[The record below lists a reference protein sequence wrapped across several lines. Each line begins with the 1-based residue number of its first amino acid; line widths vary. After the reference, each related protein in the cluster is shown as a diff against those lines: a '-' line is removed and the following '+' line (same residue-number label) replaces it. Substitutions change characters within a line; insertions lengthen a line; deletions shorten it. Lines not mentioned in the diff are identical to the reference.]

1 MTLLAHKIELRPTPE
16 QAEYLARACGSRRH
30 CFNQLLAHFKQDG
43 VKWSKKTAYELWKQ
57 LRVEFPWYAEVSAR
71 VTRNAIDDL
80 DSAFAH
86 FFRRVKAG
94 QKPGFPRFKKKGLR
108 DSFSLREQVKFD
120 VDRHSLRI
128 EKLKTRIAMRQAV
141 RWEGQAKQ
149 VTISQRAGKF
159 YASILVEATNYPV
172 VQPQGEIVGVDF
184 GTKNL
189 AILSDGTKVP
199 PNQILKAN
207 LRRLGRLQ
215 RKLSRKPKSSTSKRR
230 ARAKLRVAKLHARI
244 HRQRQAVLH
253 DLSHQLTSNYR
264 TIVIE
269 DLCVK
274 GMVRNRNLARAVS
287 DAGMGEL
294 RRQLEYKAAL
304 RGVQVIVADRW
315 FPSSK
320 TCHCCGGHNP
330 AVVLGVGE
338 WVCPHCG
345 AFHDRDINAAINLEN
360 YGRHTLGGDLKRTAR
375 VAEDPAAMPGC
386 DVDGVN
392 VICADLVRCA

>member
-1 MTLLAHKIELRPTPE
+1 M
-16 QAEYLARACGSRRH
+16 G
-30 CFNQLLAHFKQDG
+30 
-43 VKWSKKTAYELWKQ
+43 KKTAYELWKQ

-86 FFRRVKAG
+86 FFRRVRAG
-94 QKPGFPRFKKKGLR
+94 QKAGFPRFKKKGIR
-108 DSFSLREQVKFD
+108 DSFSMRETVKFD
-120 VDRHSLRI
+120 VDGRSLRI
-128 EKLKTRIAMRQAV
+128 EKLKTRIALRQQV

-159 YASILVEATNYPV
+159 YASILVEAENYPAIH
-172 VQPQGEIVGVDF
+172 PQGEIVGVDF
-184 GTKNL
+184 GLKNL
-189 AILSDGTKVP
+189 AILSDGTKLP
-199 PNQILKAN
+199 ANQILKAN
-207 LRRLGRLQ
+207 LKRLGRLQ

-230 ARAKLRVAKLHARI
+230 AKAKLRIAKLHHRI

-253 DLSHQLTSNYR
+253 DLSHTLTSSYR
-264 TIVIE
+264 TVVIE

-274 GMVRNRNLARAVS
+274 GMVRNRKIARAVS

-294 RRQLEYKAAL
+294 RRQLEYKAKL
-304 RGVQVIVADRW
+304 RGVQIIVADRF

-330 AVVLGVGE
+330 EVVLGVDE
-338 WVCPHCG
+338 WTCPHCG
-345 AFHDRDINAAINLEN
+345 AHHDRDINAAINLEN
-360 YGRHTLGGDLKRTAR
+360 YGRQTLGGDLKRTAR
-375 VAEDPAAMPGC
+375 VAEDLALPGC

-392 VICADLVRCA
+392 VICADLERSA

>member
-16 QAEYLARACGSRRH
+16 QADYLARACGSRRH

-94 QKPGFPRFKKKGLR
+94 QKPGFPRFKKKGIR
-108 DSFSLREQVKFD
+108 DSFSMRETVKFD
-120 VDRHSLRI
+120 VDGRSLRI
-128 EKLKTRIAMRQAV
+128 EKLKTRIALRQQV

-159 YASILVEATNYPV
+159 YASILVEAENYPAIR
-172 VQPQGEIVGVDF
+172 PQGEIVGVDF
-184 GTKNL
+184 GLKNL
-189 AILSDGTKVP
+189 AILSDGTKLP
-199 PNQILKAN
+199 ANQILKAN
-207 LRRLGRLQ
+207 LKRLGRLQ

-230 ARAKLRVAKLHARI
+230 AKAKLCIAKLHHRI

-253 DLSHQLTSNYR
+253 DLSHTLTSSYR
-264 TIVIE
+264 TVVIE

-274 GMVRNRNLARAVS
+274 GMVRNRKIARAVS

-294 RRQLEYKAAL
+294 RRQLEYKAKL
-304 RGVQVIVADRW
+304 RGVQIIVADRF

-330 AVVLGVGE
+330 EVVLGVDE
-338 WVCPHCG
+338 WTCPHCG
-345 AFHDRDINAAINLEN
+345 AHHDRDINAAINLEN
-360 YGRHTLGGDLKRTAR
+360 YGRQTLGGDLKRTAR
-375 VAEDPAAMPGC
+375 VAEDLALPGC

-392 VICADLVRCA
+392 VICADLERSA